1 MTENNREKRTNQMSK
16 TKCHRITTVSVLIEY
31 MGDRS
36 VVAFDFETAS
46 DANRD
51 KEKAA
56 LAPAK
61 SHIVGC
67 SYVPITHTTG
77 KNVDEEDFFS
87 FLQDFIKYRGIDAQ
101 KMISRYDYVDF

>member
-77 KNVDEEDFFS
+77 KNVDEEDFFC
-87 FLQDFIKYRGIDAQ
+87 FLQDFIK
-101 KMISRYDYVDF
+101 

>member
-46 DANRD
+46 DANEPV
-51 KEKAA
+51 K
-56 LAPAK
+56 
-61 SHIVGC
+61 
-67 SYVPITHTTG
+67 
-77 KNVDEEDFFS
+77 FF
-87 FLQDFIKYRGIDAQ
+87 L
-101 KMISRYDYVDF
+101 

>member
-51 KEKAA
+51 KERR
-56 LAPAK
+56 LLPQPNLTLSDAPTFRLLIPPERTLMK
-61 SHIVGC
+61 KI
-67 SYVPITHTTG
+67 
-77 KNVDEEDFFS
+77 S
-87 FLQDFIKYRGIDAQ
+87 FPSCKT
-101 KMISRYDYVDF
+101 S